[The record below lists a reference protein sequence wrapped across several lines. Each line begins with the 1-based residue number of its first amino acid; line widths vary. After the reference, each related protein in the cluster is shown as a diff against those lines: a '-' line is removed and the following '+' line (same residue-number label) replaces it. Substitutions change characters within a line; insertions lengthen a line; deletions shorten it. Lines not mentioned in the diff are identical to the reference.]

1 MYVFCQRNR
10 VCCIKQKQYSFKS
23 TQNQAINELPES
35 KDLKQ
40 LQSFL
45 GGINYSSKFIPN
57 VAEIAKPV
65 YRLLEKGTG
74 QKWTKNEQLSFE
86 NLKQVLLTAPVLTIF
101 DQNLPRKLDCNAS

>member
-74 QKWTKNEQLSFE
+74 
-86 NLKQVLLTAPVLTIF
+86 
-101 DQNLPRKLDCNAS
+101 